1 MTDEVFA
8 RDAAEWEAWLDANHE
23 TAAEVWLVYWKKA
36 SGKPSIKW
44 AEAVEVA
51 LKFGWIDGVMRPI
64 DDVQYA
70 QRWTPRR
77 PKSKWSKVNRE
88 IALRHIA
95 SGEMRPLGLAAVE
108 AGKASGE
115 WDRAYTVAPAR
126 AGPRRP
132 EGAAEGEPRREGA
145 AAPRLPHALGPLARL
160 ARGGERRRADA
171 AAERDREGARDEGLH
186 GGRRCRSAL
195 RAKRTALSIT
205 IEPQARVS
213 LP

>member
-1 MTDEVFA
+1 MTQEIFA
-8 RDAAEWEAWLDANHE
+8 RDAAEWEGWLAANHE

-36 SGKPSIKW
+36 SGNPSIKW
-44 AEAVEVA
+44 ADAVEVA

-64 DDVQYA
+64 DDLQYA

-126 AGPRRP
+126 PFP
-132 EGAAEGEPRREGA
+132 DD
-145 AAPRLPHALGPLARL
+145 LKARL
-160 ARGGERRRADA
+160 KASPAAKEQQRRVSRTRWDRWLAWLEAASGVARTRRLNAIVRALETKDYTAADDA
-171 AAERDREGARDEGLH
+171 ARRFEQNAR
-186 GGRRCRSAL
+186 S
-195 RAKRTALSIT
+195 
-205 IEPQARVS
+205 
-213 LP
+213 